1 MNTRIWSAL
10 ALCAWTNATIS
21 IADELPMTQ
30 TDNPLLAPWG
40 GKYAGYPAFNRYR
53 LEQFKPALQAAM
65 AEELREI
72 EAITATNA
80 APNFTN
86 TIEALE
92 HAGSTLNRAQAIY
105 NIWSST
111 LNTGGF
117 QAVQREMDPA
127 LAALSDKIT
136 QNEPLFRRIEA
147 IYQSPQKAR
156 LTPEQQR
163 LVWLYH
169 RNFVHAGAQLGPE
182 AKAQLAQIN
191 ERLATLYAKFSQ
203 NLLAE
208 ESGHVLY
215 LQASD
220 LSGLPDSLRDS
231 AAAAAAERGRPG
243 EWAVLNTRS
252 SMEPFLTYSDRR
264 DLREKVW
271 RTYYSRGDNH
281 DEHDNSAII
290 TEILK
295 LRAER
300 ATLLGYATHAHWRVE
315 PQMAKTPENALT
327 LMMQVWP
334 AAVARVHEEVTDMQ
348 AIADKEGAG
357 IRIAGWDYRYY
368 AEKVRKAKYDLDMA
382 EVKPYLQLDRLREGM
397 FWAAGRLYGYRFVE
411 IQGLPIADPHVRVWE
426 VRNAGGHHVGL
437 WYFDPYARTGKDS
450 GAWMNEYR
458 TQQRLEGIA
467 PIVSNNTNFLPPKP
481 GEPVLISWDDAVTLF
496 HEFGHALHGLNSDV
510 RYPSLAGTN
519 VATDFVE
526 FPSQLNE
533 NWLPTAEV
541 LSRFCV
547 HYRTGKPIP
556 AELVEKIK
564 RARTFNSGF
573 QTVEYLAGAI
583 VDMKLHLAG
592 NVTIDPDTF
601 EADTLKSLGM
611 PEEIVMR
618 HRTTQF
624 GHVFSGDQYA
634 AGYYS
639 YLWSEVL
646 DHDAFE
652 AFLEAGGPYDPRVA
666 KRYHDDILSVGNTLD
681 PAEAYRHFRGRD
693 PRIDAYLRAKG
704 FPPPAGSAAGANATP

>member
-1 MNTRIWSAL
+1 MNTSICGAF
-10 ALCAWTNATIS
+10 ALCAWTMTPIS
-21 IADELPMTQ
+21 FANERPMTP
-30 TDNPLLAPWG
+30 TDNPLLAPWSG
-40 GKYAGYPAFNRYR
+40 RYAGYPAFDRYR
-53 LEQFKPALQAAM
+53 QEQFKPALQAAM

-72 EAITATNA
+72 DAIAASPA
-80 APNFTN
+80 APTFAN

-92 HAGSTLNRAQAIY
+92 HAGATLNRVQSIY
-105 NIWSST
+105 NIWSGT
-111 LNTGGF
+111 LNSGAF
-117 QAVQREMDPA
+117 QAVQAEMDPA
-127 LAALSDKIT
+127 LAAFADKIT
-136 QNEPLFRRIEA
+136 QNGPLFRRIEA
-147 IYQSPQKAR
+147 VYQSPQKAE
-156 LTPEQQR
+156 LTPEQRR
-163 LVWLYH
+163 LAWVYH

-182 AKAQLAQIN
+182 AKARLAQIN
-191 ERLATLYAKFSQ
+191 ERLAGLYAKFSQ

-215 LQASD
+215 LKAAD
-220 LSGLPDSLRDS
+220 LSGLPDSLRES
-231 AAAAAAERGRPG
+231 AAAAAAERAHPG
-243 EWAVLNTRS
+243 EWAILNTRS

-264 DLREKVW
+264 DLREQVW

-300 ATLLGYATHAHWRVE
+300 ATLLGYATHAHWRLE
-315 PQMAKTPENALT
+315 PQMAKTPENALG

-334 AAVARVHEEVTDMQ
+334 AAVARVHEEVADMQ
-348 AIADKEGAG
+348 AIADREGAG

-368 AEKVRKAKYDLDMA
+368 AEKVRKAKYELDMA
-382 EVKPYLQLDRLREGM
+382 EVKPYLQLDKLREGM
-397 FWAAGRLYGYRFVE
+397 FWAAGKLYGYSFAE
-411 IQGLPIADPHVRVWE
+411 IRGLPLADPHVRVWE
-426 VRNAGGHHVGL
+426 VRGAGGRHVGL

-458 TQQRLEGIA
+458 TQQRLEGVP
-467 PIVSNNTNFLPPKP
+467 PIVSNNTNFLPPRP

-510 RYPSLAGTN
+510 TYPTLAGTN

-533 NWLPTAEV
+533 NWLQTPEI

-556 AELVEKIK
+556 AELVDKIR

-592 NVTIDPDTF
+592 NVSIDPDAF
-601 EADTLKSLGM
+601 ERDTLKSLGM

-666 KRYHDDILSVGNTLD
+666 RRYHDDILSVGNTLD

-704 FPPPAGSAAGANATP
+704 FPPQAGSAAGASATP

>member
-1 MNTRIWSAL
+1 MA
-10 ALCAWTNATIS
+10 TNAC
-21 IADELPMTQ
+21 ADEPPMTK
-30 TDNPLLAPWG
+30 TDNPLLVRWS
-40 GKYAGYPAFNRYR
+40 GKYGGYPAFDRYR
-53 LEQFKPALQAAM
+53 QEQFKPALEAAM

-72 EAITATNA
+72 DAITAKSA
-80 APNFTN
+80 APTFAN

-92 HAGSTLNRAQAIY
+92 HAGSTLNRVQAIY
-105 NIWSST
+105 GVWSST
-111 LNTGGF
+111 LNSGAF
-117 QAVQREMDPA
+117 QAVQTLMDPA
-127 LAALSDKIT
+127 LAAFSDKIT
-136 QNEPLFRRIEA
+136 QNEPLFKRIESV
-147 IYQSPQKAR
+147 YQSPQKAR

-163 LVWLYH
+163 LVWVYH
-169 RNFVHAGAQLGPE
+169 RNFVRAGAQLE
-182 AKAQLAQIN
+182 LAAKARLAQIN
-191 ERLATLYAKFSQ
+191 ERLASLYAKFSQ

-215 LQASD
+215 LTATE
-220 LSGLPDSLRDS
+220 LAGLPDSLRDS
-231 AAAAAAERGRPG
+231 AAAAAAERAHPG

-300 ATLLGYATHAHWRVE
+300 ATMLGYATHAHWRVE
-315 PQMAKTPENALT
+315 PEMAKTPENALA

-334 AAVARVHEEVTDMQ
+334 AAVARVHEEVADMQ
-348 AIADKEGAG
+348 AIADREGAG

-368 AEKVRKAKYDLDMA
+368 AEKVRKSKYDLDMT
-382 EVKPYLQLDRLREGM
+382 EVKPYLQLDKLREGM
-397 FWAAGRLYGYRFVE
+397 FWAAGKLYGYSFLEVH
-411 IQGLPIADPHVRVWE
+411 GLPIADPHVRVWE
-426 VRNAGGHHVGL
+426 VRNGGGQHVGL

-458 TQQRLEGIA
+458 TQQHFEGIS
-467 PIVSNNTNFLPPKP
+467 PIVSNNTNFVPPKP
-481 GEPVLISWDDAVTLF
+481 GEAVLISWDDALTLF

-533 NWLPTAEV
+533 NWLQTPEV
-541 LSRFCV
+541 LSRFCI

-556 AELVEKIK
+556 AELLEKIR

-573 QTVEYLAGAI
+573 ETVEYLAGAI
-583 VDMKLHLAG
+583 VDMKMHLAG

-611 PEEIVMR
+611 PEEVVMR

-624 GHVFSGDQYA
+624 GHVFSGDQYS

-652 AFLEAGGPYDPRVA
+652 AFVETGGPYDPRVA

-681 PAEAYRHFRGRD
+681 PAETYRHFRGRD

-704 FPPPAGSAAGANATP
+704 FPLPAGTAADASAAP